1 MAQVRWTPQAVD
13 DLEAICMFIARDA
26 PSIAAVFAQRA
37 FDITD
42 RLANFPESGRIV
54 PEINNPSIREIIL
67 GKYRLVYRIRSGD
80 VQILTVHHGA
90 RELNAEELDEDA

>member
-1 MAQVRWTPQAVD
+1 M
-13 DLEAICMFIARDA
+13 A

-37 FDITD
+37 FDITS
-42 RLANFPESGRIV
+42 RLVNFPESGRIV
-54 PEINNPSIREIIL
+54 PEINNPSIREVIL